1 MCAISRRCDGE
12 SARATNTAIDGVSSP
27 TSWDRYR
34 FHELIARQLISCHHQ
49 RIQLW
54 HPYEYRFGK
63 ERQQCPIA
71 CCCGPPAT
79 KLTFSADGIICV
91 NAKQWRE
98 LSARKIIAGTEF
110 VLADS
115 VADKSIGKIEFE
127 SQGWRVSFPLSEE
140 IVFQRIWTLA
150 GIAVLVAVRAAYCS
164 KRKIQLCDWGK
175 TRMVQSQGA
184 AQNSTSRVAY
194 EWYLVKGIS
203 SSSVADPS
211 PSLHFHLLA
220 NLQNLSQLQ
229 ALPSDQVEA
238 LMRELFDEVRQM
250 YQHSVKKSI
259 LGNMV
264 RNEVTRQRVG
274 IASVPQSHIDYHWWE
289 WGSYKLKFSVT
300 AECNNMKRPTFHTE
314 LCRRIQSIDYGLKWM
329 DNLTLS
335 ISNLWGKYEGLLL
348 VDVPATDE
356 DAFGMK
362 WSSLEISQ
370 FKHRQEE
377 SAKCTK
383 SIF

>member
-1 MCAISRRCDGE
+1 
-12 SARATNTAIDGVSSP
+12 
-27 TSWDRYR
+27 
-34 FHELIARQLISCHHQ
+34 
-49 RIQLW
+49 
-54 HPYEYRFGK
+54 
-63 ERQQCPIA
+63 
-71 CCCGPPAT
+71 
-79 KLTFSADGIICV
+79 
-91 NAKQWRE
+91 
-98 LSARKIIAGTEF
+98 
-110 VLADS
+110 
-115 VADKSIGKIEFE
+115 
-127 SQGWRVSFPLSEE
+127 
-140 IVFQRIWTLA
+140 
-150 GIAVLVAVRAAYCS
+150 
-164 KRKIQLCDWGK
+164 
-175 TRMVQSQGA
+175 
-184 AQNSTSRVAY
+184 
-194 EWYLVKGIS
+194 
-203 SSSVADPS
+203 
-211 PSLHFHLLA
+211 
-220 NLQNLSQLQ
+220 
-229 ALPSDQVEA
+229 
-238 LMRELFDEVRQM
+238 MRELFDEVRQM

-356 DAFGMK
+356 DAFEMK